1 MGEEGFT
8 PKSTATSHA
17 KGGSYKR
24 KKRNMQRRLGYPT
37 TTGSQDPKGRKSG
50 PREEKLKKEVPKK
63 LKL

>member
-8 PKSTATSHA
+8 PKSTATSYA
-17 KGGSYKR
+17 KRGSYKR
-24 KKRNMQRRLGYPT
+24 KKHNMQRRLRYPT
-37 TTGSQDPKGRKSG
+37 TTGSQDLEGRTSG